1 MHNGRPDGIGVMRR
15 LLSILAGAAVVLVVL
30 VILIIGVLRSTVN
43 VYRITL
49 IEGLTVAQ
57 MLDSL
62 AVQTGFTVVELTE
75 PLLDGTVV
83 SDLRIADSQELRDWE
98 GLLFPDTYEVTDR
111 DEPAEILQRL
121 ADTAESRV
129 GSIDWSFLEEQGLT
143 AHDGIVIASMIER
156 EAALDED
163 RPLIASVIFNRLEI
177 GMPLQIDATIV
188 YALGGYP
195 EGGLSLEDL
204 KIDSPYNTYT
214 MTGLP
219 PTPIAG
225 VRLASL
231 TAAAFPADTEF
242 IYYVLA
248 GKDGSHAFTDDFD
261 EFLRLQQ
268 QSRENGL
275 YP

>member
-1 MHNGRPDGIGVMRR
+1 MGFRIGTGEMRR
-15 LLSILAGAAVVLVVL
+15 LIWIFAAAAVLLVVAAVVA
-30 VILIIGVLRSTVN
+30 IGALRAN
-43 VYRITL
+43 VFRITV

-62 AVQTGFTVVELTE
+62 AGQTEFTADELAQ

-83 SDLRIADSQELRDWE
+83 SDLLVVEPQDLRDWE

-111 DEPAEILQRL
+111 DEPFEILQRL

-129 GSIDWSFLEEQGLT
+129 GSIDWSLLEDQGLT
-143 AHDGIVIASMIER
+143 IYDGIVIASMIER
-156 EAALDED
+156 EAALDGE
-163 RPLIASVIFNRLEI
+163 RPLIASVIHNRIEI

-195 EGGLSLEDL
+195 DGGITLDDL

-225 VRLASL
+225 ARLASL
-231 TAAAFPADTEF
+231 AAAAAPADTDF

-248 GKDGSHAFTDDFD
+248 GADGSHAFTDDFD
-261 EFLRLQQ
+261 EFLQLQQ
-268 QSRENGL
+268 QSRADGL
-275 YP
+275 LP

>member
-1 MHNGRPDGIGVMRR
+1 MGNRTGIDAMRRRLISVLAAIALLLIVLAVLGIGM
-15 LLSILAGAAVVLVVL
+15 
-30 VILIIGVLRSTVN
+30 LRAN
-43 VYRITL
+43 VFRITV

-62 AVQTGFTVVELTE
+62 ADQTDFTVEELAG

-83 SDLRIADSQELRDWE
+83 SGLHVVEPQELRDWE

-129 GSIDWSFLEEQGLT
+129 GSIDWSLLEGQGLT
-143 AHDGIVIASMIER
+143 IYDGIVIASMIER
-156 EAALDED
+156 EAALDAE
-163 RPLIASVIFNRLEI
+163 RPLIASVIHNRIEI

-195 EGGLSLEDL
+195 EGGLTLDDL
-204 KIDSPYNTYT
+204 KIDSPYNTYKV
-214 MTGLP
+214 TGLP

-225 VRLASL
+225 ARLASL
-231 TAAAFPADTEF
+231 AAAAAPADTEF

-248 GKDGSHAFTDDFD
+248 GADGSHAFTDDFD
-261 EFLRLQQ
+261 DFLLLQE
-268 QSRENGL
+268 QSREDGL
-275 YP
+275 LP

>member
-1 MHNGRPDGIGVMRR
+1 MRR
-15 LLSILAGAAVVLVVL
+15 LISIFAAVGLLLAVLVVL
-30 VILIIGVLRSTVN
+30 GIVVLRSTVN
-43 VYRITL
+43 VFRITV

-62 AVQTGFTVVELTE
+62 ADQTGFTAEELTV

-83 SDLRIADSQELRDWE
+83 SHLRAVEPQDLRDWE

-111 DEPAEILQRL
+111 DEPADILQLL

-129 GSIDWSFLEEQGLT
+129 RSIDWSFIEARGLT
-143 AHDGIVIASMIER
+143 VYDGIVIASMIER
-156 EAALDED
+156 EAALDEE
-163 RPLIASVIFNRLEI
+163 RPLISSVIHNRLEI

-195 EGGLSLEDL
+195 EGGLTLDDL
-204 KIDSPYNTYT
+204 KIDSPYNTYGI
-214 MTGLP
+214 TGLP

-225 VRLASL
+225 ARLASL
-231 TAAAFPADTEF
+231 TAAAAPAETEF

-248 GKDGSHAFTDDFD
+248 GEDGSHAFTDDFD
-261 EFLRLQQ
+261 DFLRLQQ
-268 QSRENGL
+268 QSREDGL
-275 YP
+275 LP